1 MANTAQT
8 GLIDIVTILLGVT
21 VGAKT
26 SAANFLTVGTI
37 KIFVIGILA
46 FAVATAAGVLFGWVL
61 LPVRATGISM
71 QPTLEP
77 GGPYLVNRL
86 AYAFGEPARGDVVAI
101 RLAGRSVV
109 YVKRIV
115 GLPGERLRIDGGR
128 VFANGRA
135 FDEPYVRDRRA
146 SWTLPET
153 TLGPDEYFVVGDN
166 RGMPIEQHDLGKT
179 RRAKI
184 VGKILY

>member
-1 MANTAQT
+1 
-8 GLIDIVTILLGVT
+8 
-21 VGAKT
+21 
-26 SAANFLTVGTI
+26 
-37 KIFVIGILA
+37 
-46 FAVATAAGVLFGWVL
+46 
-61 LPVRATGISM
+61 M

-77 GGPYLVNRL
+77 GGFYLVNRL

-128 VFANGRA
+128 VLANDRA

-146 SWTLPET
+146 SWVLPET
-153 TLGPDEYFVVGDN
+153 KLGPDEYFVVGDN
-166 RGMPIEQHDLGKT
+166 RGMPIKQHELGKT